1 MRFLFIT
8 ESWPEGIE
16 KPLHGSSVQVYHLS
30 RELRE
35 KGHSV
40 GILITG
46 GGGSGDPARSG
57 LPTFRWEKAARQSIQ
72 VLRHPSARLLQ
83 SVSRFQPDI
92 IYQRGKLSDSVLAR
106 RMSQKLDIPFI
117 WASNSD
123 KSGDRLKYFR
133 GRWQKPHR
141 WKGAPIVYAE
151 ALFVDLCI
159 EHAIRSADLVLAQTR
174 IQQEKLSNHFSME
187 AHLLR
192 SGHPIPNY
200 TDRQSERCRV
210 LWLANLTTIK
220 RPLLFV
226 QLAKACRDLDADFI
240 LAGYPSDKQLTEQ
253 VKKKT
258 DALDNLTYT
267 GALSLNQADELIKTC
282 DLFVLTSTHEGIANT
297 FIQACKHALPTISLG
312 HQPDH
317 VIDSCHMGAVGQTVD
332 QWIDLVRA
340 WICDVERRAR
350 AGYHAYQ
357 FANRNYNIQ
366 TISEELIEYCTRL
379 NNNKTPFNPESKA
392 DESRTQAS
400 SDLYCRQPSC
410 Q

>member
-1 MRFLFIT
+1 
-8 ESWPEGIE
+8 
-16 KPLHGSSVQVYHLS
+16 VQVL
-30 RELRE
+30 
-35 KGHSV
+35 
-40 GILITG
+40 
-46 GGGSGDPARSG
+46 
-57 LPTFRWEKAARQSIQ
+57 Q
-72 VLRHPSARLLQ
+72 HPSAGLIR

-106 RMSQKLDIPFI
+106 RICHKLDIPFI

-123 KSGDRLKYFR
+123 KSGDRLKYFQS
-133 GRWQKPHR
+133 RWQKPQR
-141 WKGAPIVYAE
+141 WKGAPLVYAE

-174 IQQEKLSNHFSME
+174 IQQEKLSKHFSIK

-192 SGHPIPNY
+192 SGHPIPDY
-200 TDRQSERCRV
+200 TARQSERCRV

-226 QLAKACRDLDADFI
+226 RLAKACRDLDADFI
-240 LAGYPSDKQLTEQ
+240 LAGYPADKKLTEQ
-253 VKKKT
+253 VRKKT
-258 DALDNLTYT
+258 HTLDNLSYT
-267 GALSLNQADELIKTC
+267 GALSLEQTDELMKTC

-317 VIDSCHMGAVGQTVD
+317 VIESCHLGAVAQTVD
-332 QWIDLVRA
+332 QWIDLVRT
-340 WICDVERRAR
+340 WICKPKRRAR

-366 TISEELIEYCTRL
+366 SISDELIRYCTRL
-379 NNNKTPFNPESKA
+379 NNNKSPFNPESEA
-392 DESRTQAS
+392 DESRTQAAGH
-400 SDLYCRQPSC
+400 LYCR
-410 Q
+410 